1 MSLVGNPLLLR
12 HPSGYSSWISHHIM
26 TIPPSASPRPSGM
39 AGFTLVWSGQLVSV
53 LASSMTQFGLTIWA
67 YQETGSA
74 VALGAMHTAYII
86 PFMLLSPIAGVWVDR
101 YNRKLMMMVSDLTS
115 IIATFGILLLSLTGR
130 LEIWHLYA
138 AAVINGLGGTFQWP
152 AYSAAIST
160 MLPKEKYSR
169 AYGMMS
175 LIDSGPGVLAPILA
189 GLLLPIIHL
198 TGILTIDVATFLVA
212 IASLL
217 MVHIPQ
223 PERTVEG
230 QAGSGGLL
238 KEAAYGFRYI
248 FERRGLLSLL
258 IFFICLNFTI
268 DMAYT
273 ITAPFILTRTGNDS
287 TAYGAVQSAFAIGAV
302 LGGLIVGLWGGFKRR
317 MKNIFLGEALTGL
330 VLIALFGLGRSLQ
343 YWIPLAIL
351 GNIFPVFTNGAS
363 QAIWQTK
370 VAPDVQGRVFS
381 ARRLIAWTTSPVTPL
396 IAGALA
402 DYVTEPAMRSN
413 GLLVRTFSWLVGTGP
428 GSGMAVQFF
437 LAGITYVLIVLAGY
451 LFFPT
456 LRNLEDT
463 LPDHDQMEKAPVESS
478 A

>member
-1 MSLVGNPLLLR
+1 
-12 HPSGYSSWISHHIM
+12 M
-26 TIPPSASPRPSGM
+26 TGFSIVW
-39 AGFTLVWSGQLVSV
+39 AGQFVSV

-67 YQETGSA
+67 YQESGSA
-74 VALGAMHTAYII
+74 VTLGAMQTAFVI

-101 YNRKLMMMVSDLTS
+101 YNRKLMMMVSDLTA
-115 IIATFGILLLSLTGR
+115 ILATFGLLILSLAGR

-138 AAVINGLGGTFQWP
+138 AAVVNGLGSTFQWP

-189 GLLLPIIHL
+189 GLLLPVIHL
-198 TGILTIDVATFLVA
+198 TGILIIDVTTFLVA

-217 MVHIPQ
+217 LVHIPQ
-223 PERTVEG
+223 PQRTVEG

-248 FERRGLLSLL
+248 FERKGLLSLL

-268 DMAYT
+268 GMAYP
-273 ITAPFILTRTGNDS
+273 IIAPFILTRTGNNS
-287 TAYGAVQSAFAIGAV
+287 AAFGAVESAFAIGAV
-302 LGGLIVGLWGGFKRR
+302 LGGLIVGFWGGFKRQ
-317 MKNIFLGEALTGL
+317 MKNIFIGEALTGL
-330 VLIALFGLGRSLQ
+330 VLTAIFGLGRSLPF
-343 YWIPLAIL
+343 WIPLAVI

-363 QAIWQTK
+363 QAIWQAK

-402 DYVTEPAMRSN
+402 DYIMEPAMQSG
-413 GLLVRTFSWLVGTGP
+413 GLLAGTFGWLVGTGP

-437 LAGITYVLIVLAGY
+437 LAGIAYALIVLAGY

-463 LPDHDQMEKAPVESS
+463 LPDHDKMQKIEPNP
-478 A
+478 